1 MIAIIGGSGF
11 YNFLDSCETK
21 QIDTPFGKV
30 RYESGQVDGVDVCFI
45 PRHGSDHTVLPS
57 QINYRANIFAAHML
71 GVEYILA
78 TNAVGSLRV
87 SIPPGMFSLPD
98 HLLDFTKSRISTF
111 FDGSDLEVVT
121 RSGKKLKGV
130 VHTDVTEIFTPSVR
144 KRLLMAGESL
154 GYEMQDGGTLV
165 VTEGPRFESPAE
177 IKAYGLMGAD
187 YVGMTSAPEVFL
199 AKELEIPYATM
210 AIITNFAAGLQ
221 KNVSSEEVFELFMKR
236 IEDVKAI
243 MRRAIRDI

>member
-1 MIAIIGGSGF
+1 MIVIIGGSGF
-11 YNFLDSCETK
+11 YNFLDSTVTK
-21 QIDTPFGKV
+21 EIETPFGKV

-45 PRHGSDHTVLPS
+45 PRHGSDHSVLPS
-57 QINYRANIFAAHML
+57 QINYRANIFAAHKL

-78 TNAVGSLRV
+78 TNAVGSLREK
-87 SIPPGMFSLPD
+87 ITPGMFSVPD
-98 HLLDFTKSRISTF
+98 HIMDFTKTRISTF
-111 FDGSDLEVVT
+111 FDGSDFEVIT
-121 RSGKKLKGV
+121 KSGKTLKGV

-199 AKELEIPYATM
+199 AKEMEIPYATM
-210 AIITNFAAGLQ
+210 AIITNYAAGLQ
-221 KNVSSEEVFELFMKR
+221 KSVSVDEVFALYKKRMK
-236 IEDVKAI
+236 DVKDI
-243 MRRAIRDI
+243 MRSAIVD